1 MSTKTLFS
9 IYVPA
14 TQVTLEMWVPDEL
27 SVRDATQLICTVV
40 SDREGRWYKPDANT
54 ALYDKLSGD
63 ELDVNVL
70 VKDLGLVNGSQ
81 LVLI

>member
-27 SVRDATQLICTVV
+27 TVHDATQLICTVV
-40 SDREGRWYKPDANT
+40 NDREGRWYQPDQNT
-54 ALYDKLSGD
+54 ALYDRLSGD
-63 ELDVNVL
+63 ELNINVL

-81 LVLI
+81 LVLM